1 MEQLKQRV
9 TAKAAKIKQYE
20 NRVKQFWRNSL
31 FDSDQRHLFEEL
43 DGKVRGKDP
52 APGANE
58 RVTFWSSIWGETKGH
73 NKDVD
78 WLLQLKEQLGE
89 VDNQASI
96 SITPQNIRVQL
107 NKTSNWKAPGPDG
120 VQGYWLKNFTSLTG
134 RIAKQLDNYL
144 QQNNAPRWM
153 NMGKTTLIMKDTGQ
167 RPHSF

>member
-1 MEQLKQRV
+1 M
-9 TAKAAKIKQYE
+9 
-20 NRVKQFWRNSL
+20 
-31 FDSDQRHLFEEL
+31 
-43 DGKVRGKDP
+43 
-52 APGANE
+52 
-58 RVTFWSSIWGETKGH
+58 
-73 NKDVD
+73 
-78 WLLQLKEQLGE
+78 
-89 VDNQASI
+89 DNQASI

-120 VQGYWLKNFTSLTG
+120 VQGYWLKNLTSLTG